1 MYETARSFWLPRYHK
16 GKHMELAYN
25 IRAIVDKGRMQIKF
39 SNVLLLHPFETKNIE
54 WSHIE

>member
-1 MYETARSFWLPRYHK
+1 VPRHHK
-16 GKHMELAYN
+16 GKHVELAHN

-39 SNVLLLHPFETKNIE
+39 SNVLLLHPLGTKNIK